1 LPTTPRKKI
10 NTEAAAVWAPVESL
24 TPWANNPRKNDGRPV
39 EAVADSIRRF
49 GFASPLLVRLA
60 NGEIIAGHTRLK
72 AAKLLGLETVPVRY
86 LDLTEEEAHLLA
98 LADNKIAELA
108 DWERDIL
115 GGILAQLDA
124 DDLAVAG
131 FDDDDLANILGDD
144 EPLGPE
150 DVEPEAPPEDPDS
163 KFGEV
168 YQLGPHRLICGDST
182 NPELIETLRSVDVV
196 LSDPPYGT
204 GIIASAG
211 LGNSTVPM
219 DLIGDENPDL
229 AKKSFKAWSI
239 VQALQVWW
247 GANYYADA
255 LPGSPC
261 WIVWDKDH
269 HGMTFADA
277 ELAYVN
283 RRSPTRV
290 FRHAWSGNHRASERS
305 TEKQHPTQKPV
316 ALYEWTLKTFAP
328 ESETVA
334 DPFGGSGSS
343 LLACARTGRTA
354 TLIELDPGYCD
365 VIRKRWTAWAKEAG
379 QDPGPG
385 ALE

>member
-1 LPTTPRKKI
+1 MPTTPRKKI